1 MGNAL
6 MRELRTNFT
15 AMISK
20 QGAIM
25 FLCLSII
32 MITSNG
38 QNLFTY
44 YMIFFGILTL
54 GYTEVE
60 VRDRVYISLL
70 SSPCTRKDYVVAK
83 FLGGIIWIIFLFVS
97 GVLLNMLA
105 NKLIPMM
112 CGPINMAGAKMIS
125 IYMLLLVELYYLLYF
140 TLGIKFSRI
149 AYYVIFFI
157 MIIGSS
163 TVASVFDNDDISSEL
178 LLKIVKIFS
187 GDILLNNIILIVLAG
202 LIITLFTCISMFIFE
217 KKDL

>member
-25 FLCLSII
+25 FLCLGMI
-32 MITSNG
+32 MITSKG

-44 YMIFFGILTL
+44 YMIFFGVLTL
-54 GYTEVE
+54 GYTEIE

-83 FLGGIIWIIFLFVS
+83 FLGGTIWIIFLFAS
-97 GVLLNMLA
+97 GVLLNILA
-105 NKLIPMM
+105 HRLIPTM
-112 CGPINMAGAKMIS
+112 CGHINMVGAKMIS
-125 IYMLLLVELYYLLYF
+125 IYMVLLIELYYLLYF

-163 TVASVFDNDDISSEL
+163 TVASIFSNDDISSKVL
-178 LLKIVKIFS
+178 QNIVKIFS
-187 GDILLNNIILIVLAG
+187 SDVILDNVILIVLVG
-202 LIITLFTCISMFIFE
+202 LIITLFTCISMFVFE